1 MVRKITTS
9 HMRGAYKHA
18 VCALSDSRIRS
29 RNSPYK
35 PVGTLTAVAN
45 PWHGHVI
52 DKGNDSRLGNCS
64 YVTLQGKGQ
73 TKLTYMSVYRVNDQQ
88 ALKSELNALS
98 GGRGHQRANTQQL
111 QILREE
117 SKLKTLPRHN
127 CFDELRAMF
136 KVKFSGVGHEVVMG
150 IDANKS
156 MKGNRPRSLRRF
168 MSDVGMHDAIAYANP
183 GQTGANTVKKGGSEA
198 VDHILATGGV
208 LGFILAAGELNY
220 DYTYVSDH
228 PSLFC
233 DVDGAI
239 LSGDFTHFS
248 KEQGRNLHYKDK
260 AAVVK
265 YNDLLEKLCEE
276 NSIHE
281 RTYKLFTVSTEDW
294 APHHTLKLNNLDRNI
309 TRLMKRAAKKC
320 RKQRAKGHMYSEE
333 LQMAAS
339 RCSYWNHLLKS
350 MQPHR
355 NIKKA
360 TLHRKGRFARIP
372 YHMPLTKQE
381 VRNEHKAAL
390 KTLKDVINNIK
401 EYRRLHL
408 ERFAAAID
416 TAAAKEPGTK
426 MNTLIQL
433 MRFEEDRLIHLK
445 CQNDMGKRRG
455 PGISE
460 LMVQSDSNKY
470 PSNNTTKW
478 TIEGYKANVANAI
491 MKQNK
496 KSFSKAFNT
505 PFAYGDLKE
514 ALGVD
519 GTTQAGD
526 DMM

>member
-1 MVRKITTS
+1 
-9 HMRGAYKHA
+9 
-18 VCALSDSRIRS
+18 
-29 RNSPYK
+29 
-35 PVGTLTAVAN
+35 
-45 PWHGHVI
+45 
-52 DKGNDSRLGNCS
+52 
-64 YVTLQGKGQ
+64 
-73 TKLTYMSVYRVNDQQ
+73 MSVYRVNDQQ
-88 ALKSELNALS
+88 ALKSELNAMS
-98 GGRGHQRANTQQL
+98 GGRGQQRANTQQL

-117 SKLKTLPRHN
+117 GKLKTLPRHN
-127 CFDELRAMF
+127 CFDELRALF
-136 KVKFSGVGHEVVMG
+136 KEKFSGVGHEVVMG
-150 IDANKS
+150 IDANES
-156 MKGNRPRSLRRF
+156 MKGNGPRSLRRF

-183 GQTGANTVKKGGSEA
+183 GQTRAKTMKKGGSEA
-198 VDHILATGGV
+198 VDHILATSGV
-208 LGFILAAGELNY
+208 LGFILAAGELHY

-276 NSIHE
+276 NPIHE
-281 RTYKLFTVSTEDW
+281 ITDKLCAVSAEDW
-294 APHHTLKLNNLDRNI
+294 TPHQTLKLNNLDRHI
-309 TRLMKRAAKKC
+309 TLLMKRAAKKC

-339 RCSYWNHLLKS
+339 RCSYCNHLLKS
-350 MQPHR
+350 MQPRR

-360 TLHRKGRFARIP
+360 TLHRKRRFARMP
-372 YHMPLTKQE
+372 DHMPLTKQE
-381 VRNEHKAAL
+381 VRNKHKAVL
-390 KTLKDVINNIK
+390 KTLKDVRTNSK

-408 ERFAAAID
+408 KRFAAAID
-416 TAAAKEPGTK
+416 AAAGKEPGYKT
-426 MNTLIQL
+426 NTLIQL
-433 MRFEEDRLIHLK
+433 LSFEEDRLIHLK

-460 LMVQSDSNKY
+460 LMVPSDPNED

-478 TIEGYKANVANAI
+478 TIEGDKANVANAI
-491 MKQNK
+491 MEQNEN
-496 KSFSKAFNT
+496 SFSKAFNT
-505 PFAYGDLKE
+505 PFACGDLKE